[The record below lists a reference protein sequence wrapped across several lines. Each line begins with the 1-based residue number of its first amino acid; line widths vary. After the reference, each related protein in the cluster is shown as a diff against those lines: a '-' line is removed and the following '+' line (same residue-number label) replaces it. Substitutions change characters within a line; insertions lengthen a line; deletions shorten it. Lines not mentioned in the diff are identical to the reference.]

1 MVRPLRMA
9 AVLLCAPP
17 AQCLLRLHPTHMT
30 NIPEH
35 LSQVQASD
43 PPIEWVGE
51 GQLSQLVSW

>member
-1 MVRPLRMA
+1 MA

-43 PPIEWVGE
+43 PPIEGVGE